1 MLLVDRCLE
10 GMVDADP
17 VVPLVEM
24 VDMDLDLVG
33 TLLPEED
40 DGDFAGG
47 GLGDLEE
54 DDFGDLEDEGG
65 RGFDEEEE
73 GVEGA
78 LGGLGAESLLPLLP
92 RLLRLEVLPRLVVLT
107 RLMVDFGF
115 MGE

>member
-10 GMVDADP
+10 GTVDAEP

-40 DGDFAGG
+40 DGDLAGG
-47 GLGDLEE
+47 GLGDLEDE
-54 DDFGDLEDEGG
+54 DFGDLEDDGG
-65 RGFDEEEE
+65 RGFDDDDE
-73 GVEGA
+73 GVDGA
-78 LGGLGAESLLPLLP
+78 LGGLGAESLLPELP
-92 RLLRLEVLPRLVVLT
+92 RLFRLEVLPRLVVLT
-107 RLMVDFGF
+107 RLIVDFGL

>member
-10 GMVDADP
+10 GIVDAEP

-33 TLLPEED
+33 TLLPEVE

-47 GLGDLEE
+47 GFGDLEE
-54 DDFGDLEDEGG
+54 DGLGDLEDDGG
-65 RGFDEEEE
+65 RGFDDDDE

-78 LGGLGAESLLPLLP
+78 LGGLGAESLLPELP

-107 RLMVDFGF
+107 RLMVDLGF